1 MEFKDDGKPKQ
12 ITWRVFQL
20 VPKPESGVW
29 LLFNKKSERK
39 MKTMNLSLNLLLFFF
54 KNRVSMIWLT
64 ARPSKLDRDSNVTGF
79 SRSEWS
85 RRIKKL
91 TKRFNLKISLFRS
104 YLNICFPYTSDHIWI
119 LFSVHKRSQTV
130 IFEYFCFLTIKFCLL
145 NIFVFSSLLD
155 KLWFMVSY

>member
-20 VPKPESGVW
+20 VPKPETPVW

-79 SRSEWS
+79 SRSDWS

-91 TKRFNLKISLFRS
+91 TKRFNLKIPGFLCKGQIGPWFWMSILS
-104 YLNICFPYTSDHIWI
+104 NISI
-119 LFSVHKRSQTV
+119 S
-130 IFEYFCFLTIKFCLL
+130 FCLVTKKRFEMEQYRFDFWNL
-145 NIFVFSSLLD
+145 IVTHWHRYTHSVL
-155 KLWFMVSY
+155 